1 MRLVLHRRIID
12 RSCNLDVEIVI
23 DEWLLHAARLLVRG
37 YVAQQMIRSLRRLLL
52 INSSLQVF
60 EIISLRI
67 RRLLSINVS
76 LVRREKFSCWL
87 IGLILRQSLISLG
100 DFNQFD
106 LILFHIQL
114 LTKISARWVW
124 NIADFLRYR
133 FVHDFDWHLL
143 LGFLDWCVLLPYSLA
158 LQYVELDWIDLD
170 LLGLLVLLLACLWIC
185 DARGLNSLSCD
196 WFFCGLFCAQ
206 DLLISRLEDFWRLLL
221 INCVE
226 VKLSWF
232 VDLRWLL

>member
-76 LVRREKFSCWL
+76 LVRREKFSC
-87 IGLILRQSLISLG
+87 
-100 DFNQFD
+100 
-106 LILFHIQL
+106 
-114 LTKISARWVW
+114 
-124 NIADFLRYR
+124 
-133 FVHDFDWHLL
+133 
-143 LGFLDWCVLLPYSLA
+143 
-158 LQYVELDWIDLD
+158 
-170 LLGLLVLLLACLWIC
+170 
-185 DARGLNSLSCD
+185 
-196 WFFCGLFCAQ
+196 
-206 DLLISRLEDFWRLLL
+206 
-221 INCVE
+221 
-226 VKLSWF
+226 
-232 VDLRWLL
+232 